1 MSQKEL
7 KDTSNRWRSDY
18 FFFSPFSGWQK
29 RFYRWTERRVVSG
42 KALSRLIIF
51 QIDEHIFLSFK
62 KELWLA
68 LEKGKVFCSC
78 SSILGFCGGSES
90 CQATRRHDSISFS
103 IRRSCESAFLLIR
116 QLNKFFIH
124 RSNDPKFYKFNSLN
138 GKWTG
143 RNITM

>member
-51 QIDEHIFLSFK
+51 QIDEHVFFSLK
-62 KELWLA
+62 MELWLV
-68 LEKGKVFCSC
+68 LEKDKVFC

-103 IRRSCESAFLLIR
+103 IRRSCESAFLIR

-124 RSNDPKFYKFNSLN
+124 RSNDPKFYKSNSLN
-138 GKWTG
+138 GKWIG